1 MTIRM
6 WGRLALVVFGAMI
19 VQVGLLN
26 QIVIAGAHPDLFLL
40 LAISAGIVAGP
51 QRGAVMA
58 FALGLVADIFVQ
70 TPYGL
75 SSLCYVLVA
84 FAMGMVVATLPG
96 RPTVGFQLA
105 AAVLGGVG
113 GTLLFAGL
121 GTLIGQTSVPR
132 HQLAVVS
139 AVVAA
144 GCVVLAP
151 VSYRI
156 FEWTVAV
163 VPGSH
168 RDAGA
173 FAGGSAR

>member
-6 WGRLALVVFGAMI
+6 WGRLSLVAFGAVI

-26 QIVIAGAHPDLFLL
+26 QIVVGGAHPDLFLL

-51 QRGAVMA
+51 QSGAVIA
-58 FALGLVADIFVQ
+58 FALGLLADVFVQ
-70 TPYGL
+70 TPFGL
-75 SSLCYVLVA
+75 SSLCFVLVA

-105 AAVLGGVG
+105 AALLGGIG

-132 HQLAVVS
+132 HQLAVVA

-151 VSYRI
+151 LTYRVL
-156 FEWTVAV
+156 EWTVAV
-163 VPGSH
+163 APGTR